1 LEILKKAL
9 DSFEVVKTVGQT
21 LARKFINLLD
31 AYGLRNKIITNVKD
45 EGSNLNTL
53 TSTLKSIVKCE
64 TLGLKESS
72 QETCFGHVFSKAC

>member
-1 LEILKKAL
+1 
-9 DSFEVVKTVGQT
+9 

-45 EGSNLNTL
+45 EGSILNTL

-72 QETCFGHVFSKAC
+72 HETCFGHFFPKHVNMP